1 MNTTTNTKET
11 TTIVTLRV
19 ARALTYLLYAFVIL
33 TLVILTLG
41 FILELF
47 GANPDAAFAQWVYRS
62 LTRVMAPFRGLFDSM
77 KLNGKSILDLSL
89 LFAMIVYGL
98 VAMCLHSLIHWL
110 TDRLIDEGDR
120 TTR

>member
-1 MNTTTNTKET
+1 MNTTMNTNES
-11 TTIVTLRV
+11 TTIIGLRTG
-19 ARALTYLLYAFVIL
+19 RALTYLLYAFAIL

-62 LTRVMAPFRGLFDSM
+62 LTHVMSPFRGLFDAM
-77 KLNGKSILDLSL
+77 QLNRKSTLDLSL

-98 VAMCLHSLIHWL
+98 VAMCLHALINWL
-110 TDRLIDEGDR
+110 TGRLIDEGA
-120 TTR
+120 